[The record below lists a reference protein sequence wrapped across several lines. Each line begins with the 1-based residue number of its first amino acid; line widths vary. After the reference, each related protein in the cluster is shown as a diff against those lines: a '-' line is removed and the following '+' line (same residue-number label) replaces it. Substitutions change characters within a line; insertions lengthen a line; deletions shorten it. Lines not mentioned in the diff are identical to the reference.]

1 MQPFGGLKVAS
12 LYIPNGDVDIDAAGR
27 ELFGSRL
34 FVVTADEAADQYV
47 GQIVMPVWDR
57 AAVAAAQARRGSVRY
72 TPSMV
77 RMVRFADIYF
87 AFRGLTH
94 GTETYEQDALGEIPR
109 MSDALR
115 IATALQ
121 AVLLGLSSAN
131 AEELEKEIVGLIETA
146 IGLVNPNAR
155 LVQKKEILHHLSAMG
170 KLRDSRNRLNP
181 TVLLTRL
188 VAVIARLAAREI
200 NSGTIDAIYTQRR
213 KAAQTCIQLLEAH
226 AQYAQRFLE
235 QSLGNWDTIVQ
246 SRRHILAHHLET
258 SADAFTTID
267 VLPFRATFQYAHGEF
282 RQAAMSLRTGAVE
295 YARSLLQR
303 SAVGFALRTVR
314 IELEH
319 AYFPLSRALHL
330 KQPLDI
336 ERTQAALAECAKMF
350 DTLDTSNLQLFDRS
364 TVLAGI
370 QHATSRLQTGKLNDA
385 QLALQQTLRLL

>member
-1 MQPFGGLKVAS
+1 MQPFGGTKVS
-12 LYIPNGDVDIDAAGR
+12 SFYIPHRDVEIDAAGR

-34 FVVTADEAADQYV
+34 FVVTADEASDQYV
-47 GQIVMPVWDR
+47 GQIAMPAWDR
-57 AAVAAAQARRGSVRY
+57 AEVAAAQARRGKVHY

-94 GTETYEQDALGEIPR
+94 GAETYEQDAMGEMPR
-109 MSDALR
+109 MGEALR
-115 IATALQ
+115 VAAALQ
-121 AVLLGLSSAN
+121 AVLLGLSTAN
-131 AEELEKEIVGLIETA
+131 AAELEKEIVGLIETA
-146 IGLVNPNAR
+146 IGLVNPKAR
-155 LVQKKEILHHLSAMG
+155 LVQKKEILDHLSAMG

-188 VAVIARLAAREI
+188 VAIIARLAAREM

-213 KAAQTCIQLLEAH
+213 RAAQTCIQLLEAH

-235 QSLGNWDTIVQ
+235 QTLGNWDTIVQ

-258 SADAFTTID
+258 SAEAFSTID

-282 RQAAMSLRTGAVE
+282 RQAATSLRTGAV
-295 YARSLLQR
+295 AHAKSLLQR

-319 AYFPLSRALHL
+319 AYFPISRALRL
-330 KQPLDI
+330 KQSLDM
-336 ERTQAALAECAKMF
+336 ERAQAALAECTKML
-350 DTLDTSNLQLFDRS
+350 DTLDTSSLQLFDRY

-370 QHATSRLQTGKLNDA
+370 QHAVGSLRVGKLSDA
-385 QLALQQTLRLL
+385 QLSLQQTLRLV